1 MALRWIIFAVE
12 LSMMGMKENIYL
24 RKIKKREGEWDT
36 SVYPFSIHV
45 IRDFTEFR
53 FEKSVTY
60 IIGGN
65 GSGKS
70 TLLEAIALLMRIN
83 PEGGSR
89 HFNFH
94 TEETHS
100 SLHESL
106 IASKASLNFS
116 DTYFFRAESYYN
128 VISEINRR
136 GLNMYYDYLNFHEFS
151 HGEGFMALLEHRL
164 KGKGFYIFDEPEA
177 ALSFQNQL
185 LFLLWIKEA
194 VKKGAQIIIATHSP
208 VILSYP
214 DASIH
219 EIKDGQLIPTRYCDS
234 SVYRDLYGFLLN
246 REGCLRE
253 LGLIGDE

>member
-1 MALRWIIFAVE
+1 
-12 LSMMGMKENIYL
+12 MKENIYL
-24 RKIKKREGEWDT
+24 RKIRKRVGDWDC
-36 SVYPFSIHV
+36 SKYPFSIPV
-45 IRDFTEFR
+45 IRDLTEFR

-70 TLLEAIALLMRIN
+70 TLLEAIAVLLRIN

-100 SLHESL
+100 SLHEAL
-106 IASKASLNFS
+106 IASQASLSYS

-136 GLNMYYDYLNFHEFS
+136 DLNMYYGHLNFHEFS
-151 HGEGFMALLEHRL
+151 HGEGFMRLLDHRL
-164 KGKGFYIFDEPEA
+164 TGKGIYIFDEPEA

-185 LFLLWIKEA
+185 LFLLWIKDV

-208 VILSYP
+208 VVLSYP
-214 DASIH
+214 DASIN
-219 EIKDGQLIPTRYCDS
+219 EIKDGQLLPTRYCDCC
-234 SVYRDLYGFLLN
+234 VYRDLYGFLLN

-253 LGLIGDE
+253 LGLIGNEL